1 MLDSDSRNADEN
13 LNVEFYYS
21 KEPRYEGKP
30 FVKIIIP
37 SDKHNCPEKLV
48 DEDIKRRFPRQWI
61 HFQMQHDN
69 NHVIGTPLAEWNAKC
84 PEELTEYQMQE
95 LYILKFQTIEQ
106 LANATDAQIQRIGM
120 NAQGLRSN
128 AKRYLVSLNQ
138 SQSELKANYAA
149 SEVDELKKII
159 AEMQIAM
166 SEKSETRKAGR
177 PKKQPEE

>member
-1 MLDSDSRNADEN
+1 MLDSDNRNSDEN

-21 KEPRYEGKP
+21 KQPRYEGKP
-30 FVKIIIP
+30 FVRIIVP
-37 SDKHNCPEKLV
+37 SDKHNSPEKLV
-48 DEDIKRRFPRQWI
+48 DEDIKRRFPRQWL

-84 PEELTEYQMQE
+84 PEELTEYQMEE

-120 NAQGLRSN
+120 SAQGLRSN
-128 AKRYLVSLNQ
+128 AKRYLTLKSQ
-138 SQSELKANYAA
+138 SQSDSKAEYAA

>member
-1 MLDSDSRNADEN
+1 MLDSDTRNADEN

-21 KEPRYEGKP
+21 KQPRYEGKP
-30 FVKIIIP
+30 FVRIIVP
-37 SDKHNCPEKLV
+37 SDKHNSPEKLV
-48 DEDIKRRFPRQWI
+48 DEDIKRRFPRQWL

-69 NHVIGTPLAEWNAKC
+69 NHVIGTPLAEWNSKC
-84 PEELTEYQMQE
+84 PEELTEYQMEE

-120 NAQGLRSN
+120 SAQGLRSN
-128 AKRYLVSLNQ
+128 AKRYLTLKSQ
-138 SQSELKANYAA
+138 SQSDSKAEYAA

-159 AEMQIAM
+159 AEMQIVM